1 MKSKSLFSF
10 IVTLFLIYGCSSNR
24 QADGKSNI
32 LAKNDINIRGDFQ
45 NYFDSCGVEGTI
57 AIYDIRNDK
66 WIVSDTVG
74 LEIET
79 LPASTFKIINL
90 LIALETNTIKDEN
103 EIIKWVGSTD
113 TVKYGYRPEIYHDM
127 PVKEAFELSAGWVFV
142 ELAFVDDNNFKK
154 YNMKPITAIT
164 VFFSLMIP
172 SLFLSYGN
180 YTTAK
185 EHIIDD
191 VNQALA
197 QTILYKQSDRITADT
212 LKVYRSKLKIDQ
224 LKKTSYLAMCTEE
237 TSNVSFCSD
246 TMTYKCGEERLHVRA
261 YPNCSKA
268 AVFSMSEQT
277 VPSMLFIVSVLWGMF
292 SMFYLNHKK
301 SIYPSLQSDNQSIV
315 FGDIVFSDSRS
326 LFYNGNN
333 EEIHF
338 TPMQYAFMKILITS
352 ECKKVPINEICQ
364 KLWPGKDN
372 SKETLYTLVRRL
384 KPVVESNSN
393 VRIISDKG
401 GYYSLKIE
409 N

>member
-1 MKSKSLFSF
+1 MKILNEEHFQNVKRYAESIGDTSLQNCLDRLKKWEENPDHPSEISLYYDHAPYSF
-10 IVTLFLIYGCSSNR
+10 GFTQRYPDGSIGIVGGLLYHGIPDQSFAVTLEPF
-24 QADGKSNI
+24 
-32 LAKNDINIRGDFQ
+32 
-45 NYFDSCGVEGTI
+45 
-57 AIYDIRNDK
+57 
-66 WIVSDTVG
+66 
-74 LEIET
+74 
-79 LPASTFKIINL
+79 
-90 LIALETNTIKDEN
+90 
-103 EIIKWVGSTD
+103 
-113 TVKYGYRPEIYHDM
+113 H
-127 PVKEAFELSAGWVFV
+127 GWQIHT
-142 ELAFVDDNNFKK
+142 FVDDNNFKK

>member
-142 ELAFVDDNNFKK
+142 ELAKK
-154 YNMKPITAIT
+154 I
-164 VFFSLMIP
+164 
-172 SLFLSYGN
+172 
-180 YTTAK
+180 
-185 EHIIDD
+185 
-191 VNQALA
+191 
-197 QTILYKQSDRITADT
+197 
-212 LKVYRSKLKIDQ
+212 
-224 LKKTSYLAMCTEE
+224 
-237 TSNVSFCSD
+237 
-246 TMTYKCGEERLHVRA
+246 
-261 YPNCSKA
+261 
-268 AVFSMSEQT
+268 
-277 VPSMLFIVSVLWGMF
+277 
-292 SMFYLNHKK
+292 
-301 SIYPSLQSDNQSIV
+301 
-315 FGDIVFSDSRS
+315 
-326 LFYNGNN
+326 
-333 EEIHF
+333 
-338 TPMQYAFMKILITS
+338 
-352 ECKKVPINEICQ
+352 
-364 KLWPGKDN
+364 GKD
-372 SKETLYTLVRRL
+372 T
-384 KPVVESNSN
+384 
-393 VRIISDKG
+393 
-401 GYYSLKIE
+401 
-409 N
+409 

>member
-142 ELAFVDDNNFKK
+142 ELAKK
-154 YNMKPITAIT
+154 IGKDTYRKHLAE
-164 VFFSLMIP
+164 SK
-172 SLFLSYGN
+172 YGN
-180 YTTAK
+180 
-185 EHIIDD
+185 
-191 VNQALA
+191 NNLS
-197 QTILYKQSDRITADT
+197 QTEADFW
-212 LKVYRSKLKIDQ
+212 
-224 LKKTSYLAMCTEE
+224 
-237 TSNVSFCSD
+237 N
-246 TMTYKCGEERLHVRA
+246 
-261 YPNCSKA
+261 
-268 AVFSMSEQT
+268 
-277 VPSMLFIVSVLWGMF
+277 
-292 SMFYLNHKK
+292 
-301 SIYPSLQSDNQSIV
+301 
-315 FGDIVFSDSRS
+315 FGDFVISPKNQVEFVKSFYEEKLPFSKRNIDIVK
-326 LFYNGNN
+326 NVMITEQN
-333 EEIHF
+333 EEYTIRAKTGWTRENNINTGWWTGYIETKNGTYIF
-338 TPMQYAFMKILITS
+338 ATRLLQDRKMKRSDFGSCRKEIT
-352 ECKKVPINEICQ
+352 KKVF
-364 KLWPGKDN
+364 KDLN
-372 SKETLYTLVRRL
+372 
-384 KPVVESNSN
+384 
-393 VRIISDKG
+393 II
-401 GYYSLKIE
+401 
-409 N
+409 

>member
-1 MKSKSLFSF
+1 MNPF
-10 IVTLFLIYGCSSNR
+10 I
-24 QADGKSNI
+24 
-32 LAKNDINIRGDFQ
+32 
-45 NYFDSCGVEGTI
+45 
-57 AIYDIRNDK
+57 
-66 WIVSDTVG
+66 
-74 LEIET
+74 
-79 LPASTFKIINL
+79 
-90 LIALETNTIKDEN
+90 
-103 EIIKWVGSTD
+103 
-113 TVKYGYRPEIYHDM
+113 
-127 PVKEAFELSAGWVFV
+127 
-142 ELAFVDDNNFKK
+142 
-154 YNMKPITAIT
+154 AIT
-164 VFFSLMIP
+164 VFLSLMVP

-180 YTTAK
+180 YTIAK
-185 EHIIDD
+185 EYIIDD

-212 LKVYRSKLKIDQ
+212 LKIYRSKLKIEQ

-237 TSNVSFCSD
+237 SSNVSFCSD

-277 VPSMLFIVSVLWGMF
+277 VPGMLFSML
-292 SMFYLNHKK
+292 YLNHKK
-301 SIYPSLQSDNQSIV
+301 SLCQSSLPDNRSIV
-315 FGDIVFSDSRS
+315 FGDITYSDSRS

-352 ECKKVPINEICQ
+352 ECKKVPVNDICQ

-384 KPVVESNSN
+384 KPVVENNSN

-409 N
+409 NR

>member
-1 MKSKSLFSF
+1 
-10 IVTLFLIYGCSSNR
+10 
-24 QADGKSNI
+24 
-32 LAKNDINIRGDFQ
+32 
-45 NYFDSCGVEGTI
+45 
-57 AIYDIRNDK
+57 
-66 WIVSDTVG
+66 
-74 LEIET
+74 
-79 LPASTFKIINL
+79 
-90 LIALETNTIKDEN
+90 
-103 EIIKWVGSTD
+103 
-113 TVKYGYRPEIYHDM
+113 
-127 PVKEAFELSAGWVFV
+127 
-142 ELAFVDDNNFKK
+142 
-154 YNMKPITAIT
+154 MKPITTII

-172 SLFLSYGN
+172 SLLLSYGN
-180 YTTAK
+180 YKMTK

-197 QTILYKQSDRITADT
+197 QTILYKASDRITADT
-212 LKVYRSKLKIDQ
+212 LKVYRSNLKIAR
-224 LKKTSYLAMCTEE
+224 LKTTSYLTMCTEKP
-237 TSNVSFCSD
+237 SNVSFCSD
-246 TMTYKCGEERLHVRA
+246 TMSYKYGEERLYVRA

-277 VPSMLFIVSVLWGMF
+277 VPGILFIASLLWGMF

-301 SIYPSLQSDNQSIV
+301 SLNLSLQPDNQLMV
-315 FGDIVFSDSRS
+315 FGDITFSDSCS

-338 TPMQYAFMKILITS
+338 TPMQFAFMKMLMTS
-352 ECKKVPINEICQ
+352 ECKKVPVSDICE

-372 SKETLYTLVRRL
+372 ARETLYTLVRRL